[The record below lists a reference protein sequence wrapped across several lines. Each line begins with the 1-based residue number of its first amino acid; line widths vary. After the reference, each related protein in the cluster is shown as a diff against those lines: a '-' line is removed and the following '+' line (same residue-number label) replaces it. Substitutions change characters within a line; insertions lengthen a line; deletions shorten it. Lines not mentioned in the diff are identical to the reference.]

1 MILDIRP
8 LPAAEL
14 TPADSTAISPS
25 PGSRSQTSTAS
36 IDRWSYSQ
44 VSKTVEQTS
53 GKPPVVHSKPTA
65 AAKSASLW
73 EKESFGFAD
82 FLDIINPLQHIPIVA
97 TIYRNLSGDQIAMA
111 PRVIGGALW
120 GRIGGFVSGIINSAV
135 EWFTGKDIGDHIY
148 SAIFDKLS
156 GSSDSSAV
164 AQASELRPTDA
175 TPKVAVTPAIPEL
188 PLTQENSSPA
198 IQRSTEPISMNDAEP
213 LPSFETS
220 VAAPC
225 IFAAPVAQ
233 YRSFIKLDADENAAQ
248 QKKFHLSA

>member
-1 MILDIRP
+1 MILEIRP
-8 LPAAEL
+8 LPAAEI

-25 PGSRSQTSTAS
+25 PGSRPQTSTAS
-36 IDRWSYSQ
+36 IDRSSYSQ

-53 GKPPVVHSKPTA
+53 GKPPVVHSKPTP

-135 EWFTGKDIGDHIY
+135 EWFTGKDVGDHIY
-148 SAIFDKLS
+148 SAIIDKLS
-156 GSSDSSAV
+156 GSSDSTAV
-164 AQASELRPTDA
+164 AQASEPRPADTTA
-175 TPKVAVTPAIPEL
+175 TVGAAPPVPEL
-188 PLTQENSSPA
+188 PSPQENPA
-198 IQRSTEPISMNDAEP
+198 REIQRSDAPASTLEPEP
-213 LPSFETS
+213 LPLSDISAATPCIL
-220 VAAPC
+220 AAP
-225 IFAAPVAQ
+225 IVQ
-233 YRSFIKLDADENAAQ
+233 YRSFAKLDDDDNAAQ
-248 QKKFHLSA
+248 QRKFHLSA